1 MSFSLSS
8 PLKSLLLALLVPTA
22 ALAQTPVAT
31 APPAPAEAQTQDQ
44 QWFHLDAQTDGGVAG
59 VSTNRAYQELLKNR
73 KSTPVIVAVIDGGVD
88 TAHQDLRRVLWKNPK
103 EIAGNGQD
111 DDRNGYVDDVYGWNF
126 LGAKDGRNVDIDTYE
141 DTRLMAKLQPLY
153 EGKTRNAVPAA
164 KREEF
169 DLYTQVKKTYDEKL
183 KENTQ
188 QAQQIGQ
195 LYEQTSE
202 VVTQVKQALNV
213 ARLDTAT
220 LHHPPTNNPALIDV
234 STQLYRGITAMGFAD
249 AETVVAEMKKASEH
263 GKQGLDYSLNL
274 KYNPRDIVGDNPEN
288 TKDRAYGNKDVTG
301 PDPEHGTHV
310 SGIIAADRTN
320 NLGVLGVA
328 DNVRIMAVR
337 AVPNGD
343 EHDKD
348 VANAIR
354 YAVDNGAQIIN
365 MSFGKYYSPQRPAVE
380 EAIRYAGSKGV
391 LLVHSAGN
399 ENKDLDVETQY
410 PSPRFLDGKT
420 IPNMITVSASARQ
433 DDNKLAAEFSN
444 YGKRVVD
451 VFAPGV
457 NIYSTLPGNKYGNE
471 SGTSMAGPVVSGIAA
486 VLKSYFP
493 KLTPTD
499 LKRIIQQSAVPYHT
513 QVLKPGT
520 QTQVPFD
527 QLSITG
533 GVVNLYRAVQLAQQQ
548 P

>member
-1 MSFSLSS
+1 MHFSVRPGFAFL
-8 PLKSLLLALLVPTA
+8 LASLLQSATGF
-22 ALAQTPVAT
+22 AQTPA
-31 APPAPAEAQTQDQ
+31 PAPTPADAQSQ
-44 QWFHLDAQTDGGVAG
+44 QWFHLDFQKDAAVGI
-59 VSTNRAYQELLKNR
+59 STQRTYQELLKNR
-73 KSTPVIVAVIDGGVD
+73 KPTPVIVAVIDGGVD
-88 TAHQDLRRVLWKNPK
+88 TAHQDLRRVMWKNPK

-111 DDRNGYVDDVYGWNF
+111 DDHNGFVDDVYGWNF

-153 EGKTRNAVPAA
+153 EGKTRTSVPTA

-169 DLYTQVKKTYDEKL
+169 DLYTQVKKTYQEKL
-183 KENTQ
+183 DENTK

-195 LYEQTSE
+195 LYEQTE
-202 VVTQVKQALNV
+202 QVVTQVKQALNV
-213 ARLDTAT
+213 QRLDTAT
-220 LHHPPTNNPALIDV
+220 LHHPPTSNPALLEV
-234 STQLYRGITAMGFAD
+234 SQQLYQGITTMGFAD
-249 AETVVAEMKKASEH
+249 AESVVAEMKKAAEH
-263 GKQGLDYSLNL
+263 GKTGLDYSLNL
-274 KYNPRDIVGDNPEN
+274 KYNPREIIGDNPEN

-310 SGIIAADRTN
+310 AGIIAADRDN
-320 NLGVLGVA
+320 NLGVQGVA
-328 DNVRIMAVR
+328 GSVRIMAVR

-348 VANAIR
+348 IANAIR

-380 EAIRYAGSKGV
+380 EAIRYAGTKGV

-420 IPNMITVSASARQ
+420 IPNMITVGASARQ
-433 DDNKLAAEFSN
+433 DDEKLAAEFSN
-444 YGKRVVD
+444 YGKRTVD

-493 KLTPTD
+493 KLTPVD

-513 QVLKPGT
+513 QVFKPGT
-520 QTQVPFD
+520 QTKVPFD
-527 QLSITG
+527 QLSNTG